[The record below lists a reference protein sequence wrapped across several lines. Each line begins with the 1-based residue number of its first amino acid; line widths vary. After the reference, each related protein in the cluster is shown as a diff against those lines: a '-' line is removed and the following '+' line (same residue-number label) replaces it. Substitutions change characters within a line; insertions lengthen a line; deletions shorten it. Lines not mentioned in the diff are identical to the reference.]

1 MGSSKLFRTD
11 APTNNLAD
19 DASQLRVYIVHV
31 LPPSNAPNAGP
42 TDLESYYKSFLPD
55 SISESAEKR
64 LIYCYSEVL
73 SGFAAKLTEVEA
85 KSMAKKPGFLRAY
98 PDRLIPLLTTH
109 TPDFLGLHQ
118 GRGLWQPSGLG
129 KGVIIG
135 ILDTGLH
142 ATHPSFNDDGMPPPP
157 SKWKGSCGFPAGCN
171 NKLIGAKSFSN
182 SGVGAPDDEVG
193 HGTHTA
199 STAAGN
205 FVQKVESFGLAN
217 GTSAGMAPHAHLAIY
232 KVCDA
237 DGCSGSDILAGLDEA
252 VKDGV
257 DVLSLS
263 LGAASMPFYL
273 DPIAIGSFGAT
284 EKGILVICA
293 GGNNG
298 PIASSVS
305 NEAPWILTVSAS
317 SVDRNFRS
325 IVTLGNG
332 EQLYGESLNQPKS
345 FKPSS
350 LPLVY
355 PKDGTCA
362 ILDAK
367 ITGKVV
373 MCDVAGREQDVA
385 AGIKG
390 AGGAAVIFL
399 NDQIADYSIVLR
411 DHELPSSK
419 LTVEDA
425 SKIKKYVNT
434 TRKPTASITFNGTVL
449 GVSPAPVVTYFSSRG
464 PSLQTPGI
472 LKPDIS
478 GPGLNIMAAW
488 PAQVGSGNDG
498 AKTFNII
505 SGTSM
510 ATPHLS
516 GIAALIKSA
525 HPDWSPAAI
534 KSAIMTTSD
543 VAANNRKPILDEKHL
558 PASFFAMGAGHVNP
572 SKAAD
577 PGLIYD
583 LDVDDYIRYL
593 CGLLKGNVGEIV
605 RRDISCYLFGG
616 ISEADLNYPSIV
628 LRPGSTVSRTV
639 TNVGKANEVYKVEVE
654 APKGANV
661 TVTPPILEFS
671 KVKEKKNFTVRVTGG
686 QSGAE
691 GNLRWVSGRHVVR
704 SPIVI
709 TGANSSPVASY
720 EHRQLPLPSLNPAP
734 PTLLPFPPSPS
745 SGTTNPL
752 TSPPRPQPW
761 VVAGA
766 RAVIGLEWPNR
777 EA

>member
-1 MGSSKLFRTD
+1 
-11 APTNNLAD
+11 
-19 DASQLRVYIVHV
+19 
-31 LPPSNAPNAGP
+31 
-42 TDLESYYKSFLPD
+42 
-55 SISESAEKR
+55 
-64 LIYCYSEVL
+64 
-73 SGFAAKLTEVEA
+73 
-85 KSMAKKPGFLRAY
+85 MAKKPGFLRAY

-109 TPDFLGLHQ
+109 TPDFLGLQQ
-118 GRGLWQPSGLG
+118 GRGLWQPSLLG

-142 ATHPSFNDDGMPPPP
+142 ATHPSFDDDGIPPPP
-157 SKWKGSCGFPAGCN
+157 SKWKGSCEFPAGCN
-171 NKLIGAKSFSN
+171 NKLIGAKSFPSAG
-182 SGVGAPDDEVG
+182 SGAPDDDVG

-205 FVQKVESFGLAN
+205 FVRKVESFGLAS

-232 KVCDA
+232 KVCSA
-237 DGCSGSDILAGLDEA
+237 SGCSGSDILAGLDEA

-273 DPIAIGSFGAT
+273 DPIAIGAFGAT
-284 EKGILVICA
+284 EKGILVTCS
-293 GGNNG
+293 GGNSG
-298 PIASSVS
+298 PTASSVS
-305 NEAPWILTVSAS
+305 NEAPWILTVAAS

-355 PKDGTCA
+355 PDDPTCA
-362 ILDAK
+362 TVDAS

-373 MCDVAGREQDVA
+373 LCDATGNEGDVA
-385 AGIKG
+385 AGIKR

-399 NDQIADYSIVLR
+399 NDQTAGYSVVLR
-411 DHELPSSK
+411 DNEFPSSK
-419 LTVEDA
+419 LTFKDA
-425 SKIKKYVNT
+425 SKIKIYVNT
-434 TRKPTASITFNGTVL
+434 TRKPEASITFNGTVL
-449 GVSPAPVVTYFSSRG
+449 GVSPAPVVAYFSSRG
-464 PSLQTPGI
+464 PSLATPGI

-488 PAQVGSGNDG
+488 PVQVGSGKNG

-510 ATPHLS
+510 ANPHLS

-534 KSAIMTTSD
+534 KSAIMTSSD
-543 VAANNRKPILDEKHL
+543 DSSNNRKPILDEEHS

-593 CGLLKGNVGEIV
+593 CGLDSSNVGEIV
-605 RRDISCYLFGG
+605 RRNISCSKFGS
-616 ISEADLNYPSIV
+616 ISEAELNYPSMV
-628 LRPGSTVSRTV
+628 LSPGSTVNRTV
-639 TNVGKANEVYKVEVE
+639 TNVGKAHDVYKVEVE
-654 APKGANV
+654 APNGAKV
-661 TVTPPILEFS
+661 TVTPPTLNFS
-671 KVKEKKNFTVRVTGG
+671 KVKEKKTFTVRVIGG
-686 QSGAE
+686 RRGAE
-691 GNLRWVSGRHVVR
+691 GSLRWVSRRHVVR

-709 TGANSSPVASY
+709 TG
-720 EHRQLPLPSLNPAP
+720 
-734 PTLLPFPPSPS
+734 
-745 SGTTNPL
+745 
-752 TSPPRPQPW
+752 
-761 VVAGA
+761 
-766 RAVIGLEWPNR
+766 GL
-777 EA
+777 